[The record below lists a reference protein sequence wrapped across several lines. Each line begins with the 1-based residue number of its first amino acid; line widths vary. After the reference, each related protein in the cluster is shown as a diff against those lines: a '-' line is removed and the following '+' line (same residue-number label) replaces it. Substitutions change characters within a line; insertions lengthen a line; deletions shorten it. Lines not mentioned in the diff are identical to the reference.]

1 MDIVKRLMDVFEASR
16 APIAKEAADE
26 IARLNLELQK
36 RDKCSFIG
44 SMRDCPTHGESTEL
58 SALLTRLQEIGD
70 LAASSRTGP
79 GLREVLAEIER
90 MSTETTNKE
99 MSMSEVE
106 QLKKR
111 IDASGREGVETA
123 HIRDDY
129 EPAGAMMI
137 RDICATGD
145 YVQRKV
151 PPGGFNQKWK
161 VFKKG
166 VEPY

>member
-1 MDIVKRLMDVFEASR
+1 MSIVKRLMDVFEASR

-26 IARLNLELQK
+26 IARLNQELQN
-36 RDKCSFIG
+36 RDKCSYMG
-44 SMRDCPTHGESTEL
+44 PMRGCPTHGESADL
-58 SALLTRLQEIGD
+58 AALRHRLQEIGD

-90 MSTETTNKE
+90 MSTETTNQE

-106 QLKKR
+106 QLKR
-111 IDASGREGVETA
+111 QIDASGREGIETA

-151 PPGGFNQKWK
+151 PPGGFDQKWK